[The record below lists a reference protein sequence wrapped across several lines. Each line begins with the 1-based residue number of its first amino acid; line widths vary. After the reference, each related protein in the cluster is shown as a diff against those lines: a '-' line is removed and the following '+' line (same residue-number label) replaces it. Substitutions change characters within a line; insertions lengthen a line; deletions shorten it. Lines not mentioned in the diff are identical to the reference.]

1 MPETEIT
8 STVDNDSLRESIHA
22 EEGGR
27 EEGRRR
33 RAAPS
38 ETGAAHS
45 LVVFVC
51 CPYSSKHLR
60 SGSCVCPT
68 RRRFLGRWRCSPLRL
83 GVPPT
88 HIRRRRGGHVSSSL
102 DTAESPFAGS
112 EGETII
118 SRKGEASAPA
128 PRAPWPRISV
138 PTTEVL
144 ATRVWAA
151 AAASLLPSLPLSL
164 RVDNEPAAIQLMTAE
179 RDTHQF
185 LCLSWTVLTPPLCSR
200 PPLFFQRTNNYRGGR
215 TKPFW

>member
-128 PRAPWPRISV
+128 PPRA
-138 PTTEVL
+138 L
-144 ATRVWAA
+144 AAHLR
-151 AAASLLPSLPLSL
+151 SDDGSSGDKSLGSCRRLLPSLSLS
-164 RVDNEPAAIQLMTAE
+164 R
-179 RDTHQF
+179 
-185 LCLSWTVLTPPLCSR
+185 
-200 PPLFFQRTNNYRGGR
+200 
-215 TKPFW
+215 

>member
-102 DTAESPFAGS
+102 DTTESPFAGS

-128 PRAPWPRISV
+128 PPRA
-138 PTTEVL
+138 L
-144 ATRVWAA
+144 AAHLR
-151 AAASLLPSLPLSL
+151 SDDGSSGDKSLGSCRRLLPSLSLS
-164 RVDNEPAAIQLMTAE
+164 R
-179 RDTHQF
+179 
-185 LCLSWTVLTPPLCSR
+185 
-200 PPLFFQRTNNYRGGR
+200 
-215 TKPFW
+215 

>member
-1 MPETEIT
+1 M
-8 STVDNDSLRESIHA
+8 RRK
-22 EEGGR
+22 EGGR

-68 RRRFLGRWRCSPLRL
+68 RRRFLGRRRCSPLRL

-128 PRAPWPRISV
+128 PRPAHLRSDDGSSGDKS
-138 PTTEVL
+138 L
-144 ATRVWAA
+144 GSCRR
-151 AAASLLPSLPLSL
+151 LLPSLSLSL
-164 RVDNEPAAIQLMTAE
+164 S
-179 RDTHQF
+179 
-185 LCLSWTVLTPPLCSR
+185 LSR
-200 PPLFFQRTNNYRGGR
+200 
-215 TKPFW
+215 